1 MSDYQIESLRIAILR
16 NLDDN
21 GSVEAL
27 IRILENGATL
37 GYAQEAGNPSR
48 RKMQMEVMQLGLKVN
63 SMVMICF

>member
-37 GYAQEAGNPSR
+37 GYAQEGGNPSR
-48 RKMQMEVMQLGLKVN
+48 RKMQMEVMQLELKVN